1 MGREILPRLCARARK
16 AWPELGAIDDAEL
29 AAFIRARVPDERLDD
44 DVRAEDLLL
53 AHACAKGTRA
63 AHDALQALSEPDID
77 RAHAR
82 IRPPLT
88 LAQARLMV
96 WSHLLDAPEGGAARI
111 ALYKGERE
119 LTAHVRALANRLIL
133 ERVSGDKRASSSLE
147 DAILDSSAGA
157 SLALDPDHQ
166 RVKQTYLPGLRAT
179 LAYTLSSLAPRERAL
194 LRDAIVERH
203 DEDAL
208 ALMYA
213 TSREAVAAAI
223 AAARDKL
230 EYLLK
235 NRLAERMR
243 VSDRDHASLVGCVAR
258 QLDAA
263 LSRTRRS

>member
-1 MGREILPRLCARARK
+1 MGREVLPRLCARARK
-16 AWPELGAIDDAEL
+16 AWPELGAIVDAEL
-29 AAFIRARVPDERLDD
+29 EAFIRARVPDERLDD

-53 AHACAKGTRA
+53 AHACAKGIRA

-88 LAQARLMV
+88 LAQARQMV
-96 WSHLLDAPEGGAARI
+96 WSHLLDIPEGGAARI

-119 LTAHVRALANRLIL
+119 LAAHVRALTNRLIL
-133 ERVSGDKRASSSLE
+133 ERVSDDKRAWSSLE
-147 DAILDSSAGA
+147 DAILHSPAGA
-157 SLALDPDHQ
+157 SALDPDHQ
-166 RVKQTYLPGLRAT
+166 RVKQTYLSGLRAT
-179 LAYTLSSLAPRERAL
+179 LAYTLSSLAPRQRAL

-213 TSREAVAAAI
+213 TSRDAVGEAI

-243 VSDRDHASLVGCVAR
+243 VSDRDHASLVAFVAR

-263 LSRTRRS
+263 LSRTRGG

>member
-1 MGREILPRLCARARK
+1 MGREVLPRLCARARK
-16 AWPELGAIDDAEL
+16 AWPELGAIVDAEL
-29 AAFIRARVPDERLDD
+29 EAFIRARVPDERLDD

-88 LAQARLMV
+88 LAQARQMV
-96 WSHLLDAPEGGAARI
+96 WSHLLDIPEGGAARI

-119 LTAHVRALANRLIL
+119 LAAHVRALANRLIL
-133 ERVSGDKRASSSLE
+133 ERVSGDKRASSLE
-147 DAILDSSAGA
+147 DAILHSSAGA
-157 SLALDPDHQ
+157 SALAPDQQ

-179 LAYTLSSLAPRERAL
+179 LAYTLSSLAPRQRAL

-213 TSREAVAAAI
+213 TSREAVVEAI

-243 VSDRDHASLVGCVAR
+243 VSDRDHESLVGCVAR
-258 QLDAA
+258 HLDGA
-263 LSRTRRS
+263 LSRTRGT